1 MRILI
6 TGGKGNIATMIKNNL
21 HTKYDISNPSHTE
34 LDILHIHQ
42 LTEYLKDKQFDV
54 LIHSAILGGRRTKSE
69 DYDVVY
75 KNLLM
80 FENLM
85 KFADQFKMII
95 QFDSAAIY
103 DRETDILNRNE
114 SDLFTIPKDFYGFSK
129 YLIYQRS
136 LHYSNIYNFRIFN
149 IFHSNE
155 EPDRFIKS
163 CFLAKEKNTKVTIF
177 QDKYFD
183 FVYESDF
190 IKILQYYLQ
199 NFNSKQ
205 LNKTLNICYNE
216 KYKLSDIAKKILPE
230 ENIIILSND
239 LTNNYSGN
247 GNLLN
252 SMEIQLDGLETTLET
267 YEKRINISNNN

>member
-1 MRILI
+1 MRLLI
-6 TGGKGNIATMIKNNL
+6 TGGKGNIASMIKNNL
-21 HTKYDISNPSHTE
+21 HTEHDISNPSHKE
-34 LDILHIHQ
+34 LDILDITK
-42 LTEYLKDKQFDV
+42 LTEYLKDNQFDV
-54 LIHSAILGGRRTKSE
+54 LIHTAILGGRRTKSE

-95 QFDSAAIY
+95 NFDSAAIY
-103 DRETDILNRNE
+103 DRETDILNRKE
-114 SDLFTIPKDFYGFSK
+114 CELFTIPKDFYGFSK
-129 YLIYQRS
+129 YIIYQRS
-136 LHYSNIYNFRIFN
+136 LLYSNIYNFRIFN
-149 IFHSNE
+149 IFHKNE

-177 QDKYFD
+177 QDKFFD

-199 NFNSKQ
+199 HFYIEN
-205 LNKTLNICYNE
+205 LNKTINICYNE

-252 SMEIQLDGLETTLET
+252 SMNIPLDGLETTLKT
-267 YEKRINISNNN
+267 YEKI